1 MGESKQLPP
10 EYDLGAKWDACLDAG
25 IRRVVYSSLA
35 GAFGGLVFFRS
46 PVTRWAAVAFGAGVG
61 IGTAYKECS
70 YKCGDCPMFRVPST
84 KPPRPASEPLQVE
97 HGQESEG

>member
-10 EYDLGAKWDACLDAG
+10 EHDLGAKWDACLDAG
-25 IRRVVYSSLA
+25 IRSVVYSSLA

-46 PVTRWAAVAFGAGVG
+46 PVTRWASVAFGAGVG

-70 YKCGDCPMFRVPST
+70 YKCGGCPVLRVPS
-84 KPPRPASEPLQVE
+84 KNPPRPTSEPLQVE
-97 HGQESEG
+97 HEQESQG